1 MQDKTLKINRLAKL
15 FLLFF
20 TFTAF
25 FLTSKASTNSA
36 ELSASPETETVVG
49 ESTHANKHGEE
60 AFDIAHLIFHHIKDA
75 YEWHFATIGHTHISI
90 PLPIILYSSDRG
102 IEIFSSGNFHV
113 EHGSHRTNSYKGY
126 YLNEEGKLVSE
137 EGRSFIDLSITKNVA
152 SLFLSVIILFAVF
165 FSISRAYTKR
175 RGQAPKGIQSFFE
188 PIILFIRDEIA
199 KPNIGKNYERYLPY
213 LLTVFFFIWFN
224 NLLGLMPG
232 GANLTGNIAVTMMLA
247 LCTLLITVFSGNKH
261 YWMHILWTPGIPM
274 WLRPI
279 MLPVELVGIVSKP
292 FSLMIR
298 LFANITAGHVIILSL
313 LGLTFIFKNPFV
325 GVGAALFSTI
335 MSLLE
340 LFVAILQA
348 YVFTLLSAMY
358 FGQAVEDH
366 GHGHEEG
373 HH

>member
-1 MQDKTLKINRLAKL
+1 MRHINLIIRYLST
-15 FLLFF
+15 FLLL
-20 TFTAF
+20 TFTYF
-25 FLTSKASTNSA
+25 SYASTQIDA
-36 ELSASPETETVVG
+36 EPEPKTEVQAVDADHVG
-49 ESTHANKHGEE
+49 DAQHHGDAHHDAE
-60 AFDIAHLIFHHIKDA
+60 FDIAHLIFHHIKDA

-90 PLPIILYSSDRG
+90 PLPIILYSADRG
-102 IEIFSSGNFHV
+102 LEIFLSSNLHL
-113 EHGSHRTNSYKGY
+113 EPGSHRTNSYKGY
-126 YLNEEGKLVSE
+126 YINEEGKLVSE
-137 EGRSFIDLSITKNVA
+137 DGHSFLNFSITKNVA
-152 SLFLSVIILFAVF
+152 SLFISVILLFGIF
-165 FSISRAYTKR
+165 FSISAAYKKR
-175 RGQAPKGIQSFFE
+175 KNQAPKGLQSFFE
-188 PIILFIRDEIA
+188 PIIVFIRDEIA

-224 NLLGLMPG
+224 NLLGLIPG

-279 MLPVELVGIVSKP
+279 MLPVELVGIISKP
-292 FSLMIR
+292 FSLMVR

-313 LGLTFIFKNPFV
+313 LGLTFIFKSPVV
-325 GVGAALFSTI
+325 GIGAALFSTV

-358 FGQAVEDH
+358 FGQAVDDH
-366 GHGHEEG
+366 GHGDDG

>member
-75 YEWHFATIGHTHISI
+75 HEWHFATIGHTHISI

-175 RGQAPKGIQSFFE
+175 KGQAPKGIQSFFE